1 MGGDIEGILYKPQLE
16 RQPVCPLPLLER
28 QQVELEQQLAR
39 QQIQR
44 QQSGCGSRNSPHFS
58 PFSGEFLFV

>member
-1 MGGDIEGILYKPQLE
+1 MQNAGALNMPNKIQPKEYSMGGDIEGILYEPQLE

-39 QQIQR
+39 QQLQR
-44 QQSGCGSRNSPHFS
+44 
-58 PFSGEFLFV
+58 